1 MWENPTPDE
10 LKKRVGAH
18 IGRFGEGGL
27 WENFKQKGATI
38 MNHDNTQES
47 AHKIIQLIVSRSKDL
62 KTRPLLHGGL
72 TGNNGGSFTTTPFGE
87 ELRAQLEE
95 SSDLTYKQLR
105 EHRNEEPSK
114 EERRSTDPDVRWR
127 CAEWDKEVKELGDR
141 LKAQQNKLKRMDRII
156 VSRLIE
162 TQTHMLANHF
172 ARKLRLIGVFA
183 KLFW

>member
-1 MWENPTPDE
+1 
-10 LKKRVGAH
+10 VC
-18 IGRFGEGGL
+18 
-27 WENFKQKGATI
+27 ENFKQKGATI

-87 ELRAQLEE
+87 ELRAPLEE

-127 CAEWDKEVKELGDR
+127 CCDTIWSPGWPRDSPPSTTL
-141 LKAQQNKLKRMDRII
+141 L
-156 VSRLIE
+156 
-162 TQTHMLANHF
+162 LALCHP
-172 ARKLRLIGVFA
+172 L
-183 KLFW
+183 LFI